1 MKKYI
6 DRVREVTHGNI
17 SVLAYQ
23 GSMKDASYRCLLC
36 GYEWSLRSDRI
47 FSRSYCSNCKK
58 KQKK

>member
-23 GSMKDASYRCLLC
+23 GSMKDASYQAV
-36 GYEWSLRSDRI
+36 
-47 FSRSYCSNCKK
+47 YCAVTNGR
-58 KQKK
+58 